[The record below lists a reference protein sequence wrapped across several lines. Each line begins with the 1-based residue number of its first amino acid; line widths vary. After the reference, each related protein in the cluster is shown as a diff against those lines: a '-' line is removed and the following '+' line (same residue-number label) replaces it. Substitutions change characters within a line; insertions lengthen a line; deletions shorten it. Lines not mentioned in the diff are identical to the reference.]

1 MHLLSL
7 LQQQFLLL
15 YWFIP
20 FSKQTCP
27 NVAHLLRNSR
37 MSFLLPLF
45 FLTPLPSRLL
55 KNSCLGLLAPPPRFL
70 VFLQPASVE
79 FSAVTSRG
87 SAGSSEQV
95 AGLAAVGGCTGSE
108 GGSGDGDNG
117 DSRGPRGWRGAQ
129 QGTVQGQHK
138 GSEEV
143 LGAGPSVLLPFQLFP
158 LPHPL
163 VCLHLLPR
171 YSALWL

>member
-117 DSRGPRGWRGAQ
+117 DSRGQ
-129 QGTVQGQHK
+129 YK
-138 GSEEV
+138 GSTRALKRSWGQV
-143 LGAGPSVLLPFQLFP
+143 LVSSCPSSCSLSPTLSSVSTYCPGTLPCGFN
-158 LPHPL
+158 
-163 VCLHLLPR
+163 
-171 YSALWL
+171 